1 MDLTNQLAVT
11 LAGLGLVGGFFS
23 GWLGIGGGIIMAPLL
38 LYVPA
43 ALSVG
48 VLDMKTIAGLTMVQ
62 SLFATGS
69 GVIVHRRFRSVSRG
83 LVLWMGTSIAAAS
96 LAGALLSHLLSARAL
111 LGIFT
116 VLAFI
121 AAGMMFIPRRE
132 QEEPLVQDV
141 KYNRRLAVLCALGVG
156 LAGGLVGQSG
166 AFIVIPVML
175 YILKIP
181 TRVTI
186 GSSLGIVFLAA
197 LAGSIG
203 KAATG
208 QIDWP
213 MAAFCVIGA
222 LAGSQAG
229 SYLSHRTRRRRLRQV
244 LAVIIAIT
252 AIRMALDLAGV

>member
-1 MDLTNQLAVT
+1 MTVQLAST
-11 LAGLGLVGGFFS
+11 LVCLGLAGGFFS

-43 ALSVG
+43 ALGVG
-48 VLDMKTIAGLTMVQ
+48 DLDMKTIAGLTMVQ

-69 GVIVHRRFRSVSRG
+69 GVIVHRRFRSVSRS

-96 LAGALLSHLLSARAL
+96 LAGALISHLLTARSL

-116 VLAFI
+116 VLAFV
-121 AAGMMFIPRRE
+121 AAGMMFIPRQE
-132 QEEPLVQDV
+132 EEEPLAQDV
-141 KYNRRLAVLCALGVG
+141 EFNRGLAVFCALGLG
-156 LAGGLVGQSG
+156 LTGGLVGQSG

-175 YILKIP
+175 YIMKIP

-208 QIDWP
+208 QIDWA
-213 MAAFCVIGA
+213 MAVFCIIGA

-229 SYLSHRTRRRRLRQV
+229 SYLSHRTRRKRLRRI
-244 LAVIIAIT
+244 LAVIIAVT
-252 AIRMALDLAGV
+252 AVRMALDLAGI